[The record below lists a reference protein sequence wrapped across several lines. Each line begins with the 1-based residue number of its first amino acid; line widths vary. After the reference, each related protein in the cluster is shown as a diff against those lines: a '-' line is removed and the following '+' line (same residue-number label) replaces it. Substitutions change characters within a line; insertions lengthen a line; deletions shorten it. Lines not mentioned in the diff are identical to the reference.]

1 MSLCFVIFYVH
12 VFLFCKSEWFIG
24 LDAKIMREKKR
35 KYRILI
41 FWASLVGEENEE
53 HSCENSSETLASM
66 VGLEIFPTCSSEG
79 GARMIFGWEID
90 WLQLFF
96 FFFFW
101 RKVMACFGRWKMN
114 GNVRFSCVLC
124 VWFSVFIWF
133 FLGCAILCS

>member
-1 MSLCFVIFYVH
+1 
-12 VFLFCKSEWFIG
+12 
-24 LDAKIMREKKR
+24 MREKKR

-53 HSCENSSETLASM
+53 HNCENSSETLASM

-96 FFFFW
+96 FFEERLWLALGGGKWMEMFDSLMFF
-101 RKVMACFGRWKMN
+101 VFDFLVYMIFSGLCFFVFLMKKMLDLN
-114 GNVRFSCVLC
+114 SCV
-124 VWFSVFIWF
+124 FYF
-133 FLGCAILCS
+133 